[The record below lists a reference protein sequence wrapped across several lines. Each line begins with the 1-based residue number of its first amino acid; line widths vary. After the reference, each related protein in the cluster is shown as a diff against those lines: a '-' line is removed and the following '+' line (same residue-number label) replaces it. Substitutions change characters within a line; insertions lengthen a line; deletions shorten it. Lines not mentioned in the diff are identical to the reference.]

1 MARFNNA
8 GIGLASSITDAPRP
22 PIEIVAA
29 AVDKAGYSLTNGT
42 NTEVDVALVVGQELT
57 LVNNGGLGYDT
68 AITNSTAFTEVV
80 NQESGQGS
88 QTLPDLGNLTITT
101 TVENGQITKCIVG
114 NNAGSNAQSGDTF
127 TVDNNNAGAV
137 LARVMIP

>member
-29 AVDKAGYSLTNGT
+29 AVDKAGYSLTNGDD
-42 NTEVDVALVVGQELT
+42 TEVDVTLVEGQELT

-80 NQESGQGS
+80 NQQTGQGS
-88 QTLPDLGNLTITT
+88 QTLPDLGTLTITT
-101 TVENGQITKCIVG
+101 TVAGGQIIRCVVG
-114 NNAGSNAQSGDTF
+114 DNVGSGAQSGDTF
-127 TVDNNNAGAV
+127 TVDNNAAGAV